1 MGASEAAGAGSAAT
15 EDASS
20 GWWGEGSLVRSISGK
35 VGGWFATPAMDLE
48 TRARH
53 LATLR
58 ERFPDFPPEDAAR
71 FLSARGDALDSA
83 AEMIDKHLVWRAETL
98 PVDPDHPGVRAELDK
113 GVFRRVGRDVKE
125 DPSPCSPRIA
135 TAKRPHRRTRHT
147 NDGPRHRRAIAAIP
161 KAKESDT
168 HEEKDDPPTERRRG
182 RDAGGDGL
190 DTFSLIL
197 YAPAGTEL
205 DVALVS
211 ALASTFQ
218 ENYPERLHKLYALPT
233 GVLTRVM
240 WEGVRPFLSAATS
253 TKVVLTSGGQRPREL
268 ERAISVE
275 TLREAIVAMDP
286 MAEGED
292 PWAEGTS
299 VRRAEEESEE
309 ESEEDSESGELV
321 GSQPTQLN
329 DTLRPT
335 R

>member
-35 VGGWFATPAMDLE
+35 VGGWFATPAVDLE

-113 GVFRRVGRDVKE
+113 GVFRRVGRDVEGRPVLVFAAHRNKRNDRVVEHVIQMMVHVIE
-125 DPSPCSPRIA
+125 D
-135 TAKRPHRRTRHT
+135 
-147 NDGPRHRRAIAAIP
+147 AIAAIP

-168 HEEKDDPPTERRRG
+168 HEEKDDPSDAKDAAG

-253 TKVVLTSGGQRPREL
+253 AKVVLTSGGRRPREL
-268 ERAISVE
+268 ERAVPVE
-275 TLREAIVAMDP
+275 TLREALVEMDP
-286 MAEGED
+286 MPEGED
-292 PWAEGTS
+292 PWAEGYVS
-299 VRRAEEESEE
+299 PESEEESEE
-309 ESEEDSESGELV
+309 ESDRSSEPG
-321 GSQPTQLN
+321 
-329 DTLRPT
+329 
-335 R
+335 

>member
-35 VGGWFATPAMDLE
+35 VGGWFATPAVDLE

-113 GVFRRVGRDVKE
+113 GVFRRVGRDVEGRPVLVFAAHRNKPNDRVVEHVIRMMVHVIE
-125 DPSPCSPRIA
+125 D
-135 TAKRPHRRTRHT
+135 
-147 NDGPRHRRAIAAIP
+147 AIAAIP

-168 HEEKDDPPTERRRG
+168 HEEKDDPSDAKDAAG

-190 DTFSLIL
+190 DTFSRFCTRQPDGARRGVGVRARV
-197 YAPAGTEL
+197 YVPGEL
-205 DVALVS
+205 PR
-211 ALASTFQ
+211 ASTQ
-218 ENYPERLHKLYALPT
+218 ALRAPDGSTDAGDVGGRATVSER
-233 GVLTRVM
+233 GDVR
-240 WEGVRPFLSAATS
+240 EGCADEWGS
-253 TKVVLTSGGQRPREL
+253 E
-268 ERAISVE
+268 
-275 TLREAIVAMDP
+275 
-286 MAEGED
+286 
-292 PWAEGTS
+292 AEGT
-299 VRRAEEESEE
+299 
-309 ESEEDSESGELV
+309 
-321 GSQPTQLN
+321 
-329 DTLRPT
+329 
-335 R
+335 